1 MTSSSYRELRALI
14 SASGSKKGIT
24 IGSLH
29 PHQAAAAAKRH
40 GLDAPSAA
48 GDRLLL
54 AACDAPEGGEGAFLC
69 LRCHVSHPLEQKIRG
84 LYGQFGD
91 YYGLDEIELASFALD
106 DDGRP
111 LDPARLRSQPTSA
124 VTPFTAQVI
133 CSYDPSRGAG
143 LPHWAR
149 TRLQAHNDLKA
160 YLKEHGL
167 LLISDW
173 ALLADTSSRR
183 IRGAWEVFGGG
194 SLTADRAVRLHSA
207 YLAAYPAAKAEHRR
221 RSGRSSGWQP
231 DVAFL
236 RAIAPEQPA
245 TATCEQLEAVA
256 HTVRLVRTQQ
266 WQRSRQADGEEDD
279 APEVPDHRTLSDPSD
294 ETDQSPAEQLTL
306 IHAALERATAAVV
319 PAVLAPAAGDPQLHC
334 LWQGYGEG
342 LTNTPLAERCG
353 CSRGT
358 VSKKLRPE
366 QHATTIARQAAGEL
380 LRQPAFSAL
389 SGSVEDL
396 ERMVEA
402 LRNHLLIP
410 EREGDIAPLRRWV
423 HQHLPVS

>member
-14 SASGSKKGIT
+14 SARGSSQGIT

-29 PHQAAAAAKRH
+29 PPQAAAAAEDY
-40 GLDAPSAA
+40 GVDAPSAA

-54 AACDAPEGGEGAFLC
+54 AACDAPEDREGAFLC
-69 LRCHVSHPLEQKIRG
+69 LRCHVSHPLEQKICG

-111 LDPARLRSQPTSA
+111 LDPARLRGQPTA
-124 VTPFTAQVI
+124 AITPFTAQVI

-149 TRLQAHNDLKA
+149 TRLQAHNDLKV

-194 SLTADRAVRLHSA
+194 SLTADRAVRLHGA

-221 RSGRSSGWQP
+221 RSRRSSGWQP
-231 DVAFL
+231 DAAFL
-236 RAIAPEQPA
+236 HAIAPEQPA
-245 TATCEQLEAVA
+245 ATTSEQLEAMA
-256 HTVRLVRTQQ
+256 RTVRLVLTQQ
-266 WQRSRQADGEEDD
+266 WQRSRQADGEQAD
-279 APEVPDHRTLSDPSD
+279 ALEVPDPRTLQDLSEQP
-294 ETDQSPAEQLTL
+294 EHSPADQLTL
-306 IHAALERATAAVV
+306 IHAALERALEAVM
-319 PAVLAPAAGDPQLHC
+319 PAVLAPAASDPQLHC

-366 QHATTIARQAAGEL
+366 QHASTIARQAAGEL

-389 SGSVEDL
+389 GGSVEDL